1 MTEISAN
8 PRWPTWSAFAALF
21 CVSTVLALLL
31 AGGPAS
37 AAKSRHGDGRGKV
50 GHGKCVADRK
60 RPGRKARGSRQ
71 RGRCV
76 RVATAPAGSGEPRA
90 TPKPSPEPAVTAP
103 AGVEPGGSPAPQ
115 PPSPDSPPPEPEAPT
130 PDPPAPDPDPPT
142 PDPDPPVSS
151 AARGE
156 SFAGQPADVLLPA
169 GAGVDLGAAWRC
181 VGLDEDGESSPFGGV
196 DPGPSPGSIRLQLVP
211 GGELPTATRCPVG
224 EGTRTFAVEPPAPTA
239 GGVLSDP
246 IDPTYLTGVPFG
258 RRSFWRQPWRAYLDT
273 WPASRLLGAVGI
285 NFNVRPAEADGVAR
299 LLQSSGFRLGRI
311 ELSWNLLSYDDPSR
325 FADPNGVRRRLVA
338 MREHGLR
345 PLILL
350 NANSGAPGPAREVSL
365 TTTAAAPAGARTVSL
380 DGASAA
386 AVVPGKTGF
395 AALSFGGRPD
405 VLIES
410 VAPGGVAA
418 LSRPLPASLGAGPHP
433 AATLRYGPFGP
444 PRLSDGRPNPAFQ
457 ETLAGWLSYVA
468 TVCAEADDVFGSGGY
483 DLEIWNELSF
493 GSEFLSETNYYSPAR
508 VDGSGSVAEALL
520 EETVAFVRDPAND
533 ISDEVGISDG
543 FAGQTPFAAAGSVP
557 VGTTALSKHLYRG
570 PQYFPRN
577 AAINS
582 IRPLDALGA
591 SDSTTSNAPYTPKFT
606 PSFASALPEY
616 FLTAIQTETVVRDLA
631 PFATEIYG
639 VPHGRAVGPPGGAPV
654 ETWMT
659 EYNLNTNTLFPLGA
673 DDPDRYIG
681 TASAAE
687 KERLQAVIALRSLVS
702 MTAKGMAR
710 MYFYAAAHSAGY
722 SLVSDRFMNALNA
735 ASGAYPGDSFGG
747 ETMDALRRLLTRFR
761 GPGPDGPTRR
771 LELRAIAQEG
781 DQAQF
786 AGDGSAAHPDLYDRD
801 LLAVF
806 PFQSSP
812 TRFVIPVYVMTP
824 NLTTVYPGSA
834 HRFDLPD
841 QRFRI
846 TLGNLPAS
854 AQPPTVAA
862 YDPMRDA
869 ETPARLVSRQGDRA
883 VFEVAAT
890 NYPRLLTID
899 YPGD

>member
-1 MTEISAN
+1 MTEIPAN

-21 CVSTVLALLL
+21 CVSTVLALLV

-37 AAKSRHGDGRGKV
+37 AAKPRHGEGRGKV

-60 RPGRKARGSRQ
+60 RPGRKARGSRD

-76 RVATAPAGSGEPRA
+76 RTPTAPDAS
-90 TPKPSPEPAVTAP
+90 PKASPEPAADSAP
-103 AGVEPGGSPAPQ
+103 ANVEPELPPALQ
-115 PPSPDSPPPEPEAPT
+115 PPSPDSPSPEPEAPV
-130 PDPPAPDPDPPT
+130 PDPPGSEPEPPGPPDPDPE
-142 PDPDPPVSS
+142 PPVSS
-151 AARGE
+151 SARGE
-156 SFAGQPADVLLPA
+156 GFAGAPADVLLPA
-169 GAGVDLGAAWRC
+169 GAGVDLGRAWRC
-181 VGLDEDGESSPFGGV
+181 VGFDRDGESSPFGGV
-196 DPGPSPGSIRLQLVP
+196 DPGPEPGSIRLQLVP
-211 GGELPTATRCPVG
+211 GGELPTATRCPVD
-224 EGTRTFAVEPPAPTA
+224 EGTRTFAVEPPAPTL

-246 IDPTYLTGVPFG
+246 IDSRYLTGVPFG

-273 WPASRLLGAVGI
+273 WPASRLSNAVGI
-285 NFNVRPAEADGVAR
+285 NFNVRPTEADGVAR

-311 ELSWNLLSYDDPSR
+311 ELSWNLLSPDDPSR
-325 FADPNGVRRRLVA
+325 FAEPAGVRRRLLA

-350 NANSGAPGPAREVSL
+350 NANSGDPGPAREVSL
-365 TTTAAAPAGARTVSL
+365 TTTATAPAGARTVPL

-395 AALSFGGRPD
+395 DALSFGGRPD

-410 VAPGGVAA
+410 VDADGFAT

-433 AATLRYGPFGP
+433 GATLLYAPFGP
-444 PRLSDGRPNPAFQ
+444 PRLSDGRLNPAFQ
-457 ETLAGWLSYVA
+457 ETLAGWLRYVA

-493 GSEFLSETNYYSPAR
+493 GSEFLSEANYYSPAR
-508 VDGSGSVAEALL
+508 VDGTGSVPEALL
-520 EETVAFVRDPAND
+520 EKTVAFVRDPANG
-533 ISDEVGISDG
+533 ISDGVGISDG
-543 FAGQTPFAAAGSVP
+543 FASQTPFASGASVP

-577 AAINS
+577 AVVNS

-591 SDSTTSNAPYTPKFT
+591 SDSTTGAAPYTPRFT

-631 PFATEIYG
+631 PFTTEIYG

-659 EYNLNTNTLFPLGA
+659 EYNLNTNTLFPLEPENS
-673 DDPDRYIG
+673 DQYIG
-681 TASAAE
+681 TASAGE

-702 MTAKGMAR
+702 MTGKGMAR
-710 MYFYAAAHSAGY
+710 MYFYAAAHSEGY

-735 ASGAYPGDSFGG
+735 APGTYPGDSYGG
-747 ETMDALRRLLTRFR
+747 ETMDALRGLLTRFR

-781 DQAQF
+781 DHAQF
-786 AGDGSAAHPDLYDRD
+786 AGDGSAAHPDLYDRN

-841 QRFRI
+841 KRFRI

-854 AQPPTVAA
+854 AQPPAVAA
-862 YDPMRDA
+862 YDPMRDS

-883 VFEVAAT
+883 VFEIAAT
-890 NYPRLLTID
+890 NYPRLLTLD
-899 YPGD
+899 YSGD